1 MGLNKEKISRIIG
14 ESKRFCSPFSDP
26 EPYYIID
33 SDTDRP
39 DRNSIDLFY
48 RKLTYAVRNAD
59 ILIGGAFDDGFYN
72 FYGINRD
79 IVRSPSEIAD
89 QLYFD
94 SFVLNIKDNS
104 IGACGYLPPHP
115 SSPTFH
121 PPGSPRKVTFFAPK
135 VCRETKCFEN
145 AVTRHRNLCRSPD
158 L

>member
-1 MGLNKEKISRIIG
+1 MA
-14 ESKRFCSPFSDP
+14 RF
-26 EPYYIID
+26 IWGNN

-104 IGACGYLPPHP
+104 IGACLSNSEFMFGHFIEVRWDNDWKLIG
-115 SSPTFH
+115 TWI
-121 PPGSPRKVTFFAPK
+121 
-135 VCRETKCFEN
+135 
-145 AVTRHRNLCRSPD
+145 D
-158 L
+158 

>member
-104 IGACGYLPPHP
+104 IGACLSNSEFMFGHFIEVRWDNDWKLIG
-115 SSPTFH
+115 TWI
-121 PPGSPRKVTFFAPK
+121 
-135 VCRETKCFEN
+135 
-145 AVTRHRNLCRSPD
+145 D
-158 L
+158 